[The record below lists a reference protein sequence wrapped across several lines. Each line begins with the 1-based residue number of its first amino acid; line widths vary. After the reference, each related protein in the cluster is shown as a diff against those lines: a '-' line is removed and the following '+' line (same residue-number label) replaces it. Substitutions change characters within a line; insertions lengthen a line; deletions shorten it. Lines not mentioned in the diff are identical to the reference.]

1 MGSKMRRVGFTV
13 QSFGQPRSVGEAPG
27 MKLYKLCFL
36 LIVSVLCSSV
46 AGAQAQNESLLIGS
60 GDLLHIIVFDTPE
73 LEQHVRVT
81 DSGDLPLMLVGTI
94 HVAGLT
100 PGQASALLNQK
111 LISGHFMLSPQ
122 ASISVEQYATASVSV
137 LGEVKLPG
145 SYFISA
151 PRTVLDM
158 VAIAGGLTPA
168 ADRQVTIK
176 QKGQADNS
184 VRYFLSNDATK
195 AIKDDVLVHPGDT
208 IVVPKAGIVY
218 VLGDVRMPGGYVMN
232 NNNGKLTVLQMVA
245 TAGGANNSAVLSHVR
260 LVRRESDGTYSTIP
274 LQLGEMQKGKQPDVP
289 LYPSDIVYV
298 PFSFVKNAAIG
309 STGGIVTATSSALIY
324 TR

>member
-1 MGSKMRRVGFTV
+1 
-13 QSFGQPRSVGEAPG
+13 
-27 MKLYKLCFL
+27 MKLFSLSFL
-36 LIVSVLCSSV
+36 LIVSISCGSGGP
-46 AGAQAQNESLLIGS
+46 AAIAENESLPIGP
-60 GDLLHIIVFDTPE
+60 GDALHIVIFDTPE

-94 HVAGLT
+94 HVGGLT

-111 LISGHFMLSPQ
+111 LVSGHFMLAPQ

-145 SYFISA
+145 SFVITA
-151 PRTVLDM
+151 PRTALDM
-158 VAIAGGLTPA
+158 IAMAGGLTPA
-168 ADRQVTIK
+168 ADRHVTIK

-184 VRYFLSNDATK
+184 IQYFLSNDATK

-208 IVVPKAGIVY
+208 VVVPKAGVVY
-218 VLGDVRMPGGYVMN
+218 VLGDVRSPGGYVMN

-245 TAGGANNSAVLSHVR
+245 AAGGTNNSALLSRAR
-260 LVRRESDGTYSTIP
+260 LVRKQSDGTYSTTP
-274 LQLGEMQKGKQPDVP
+274 LQLGEMQKGKQPDLP

-298 PFSFVKNAAIG
+298 PFSFIKNAAVG
-309 STGGIVTATSSALIY
+309 STGGIVTASESALIY
-324 TR
+324 TH